1 MDAQPVQP
9 GRLDRRQPKHRRNS
23 LTRSGSV
30 GCCSVR
36 RPGVMGYGGVSRV
49 ARLAEASWPTVRRG
63 AAELDQPADPQGRIR
78 QHGGPRRLC
87 ERDPGLLVALD
98 GLVDDRLL
106 ICAGAGGSNG
116 HRSGID

>member
-1 MDAQPVQP
+1 MA
-9 GRLDRRQPKHRRNS
+9 
-23 LTRSGSV
+23 GSA
-30 GCCSVR
+30 GWRGWLR
-36 RPGVMGYGGVSRV
+36 RPG
-49 ARLAEASWPTVRRG
+49 RRCAG
-63 AAELDQPADPQGRIR
+63 RAAELDQPADPQGRIR
-78 QHGGPRRLC
+78 QHEGPRRLC